1 MFLIHV
7 LTSQRRGFCS
17 PILVSHPSSTGNR
30 NTASKKVPLVGT
42 WYLYWLVVCVPLWK
56 IWKSVGI
63 IIPNLWKNKKMFQTT
78 NIHQPT
84 RSIKHNETLASWL
97 WGLEECVVLRIAC
110 FPHVFWFLHL
120 CPFLEKIFAV
130 GLMSAASSLHGL
142 MDGTRLAIWCYIQ
155 LKLDE
160 LQKNH
165 NWHKEINDCNLGFPI
180 TGKLYDI
187 TWHPLRYVVDTGN
200 WRIQTQ
206 GSSRNRLCART
217 FTFQEVASVGAPMR
231 LMHGILLE
239 QLSLSVS

>member
-110 FPHVFWFLHL
+110 FPHVFLISAPLSIPRKDL
-120 CPFLEKIFAV
+120 CCRTYV
-130 GLMSAASSLHGL
+130 SSFFTSWTYGRYQTGYMMLYSTE
-142 MDGTRLAIWCYIQ
+142 TRWTS
-155 LKLDE
+155 
-160 LQKNH
+160 
-165 NWHKEINDCNLGFPI
+165 KEP
-180 TGKLYDI
+180 
-187 TWHPLRYVVDTGN
+187 
-200 WRIQTQ
+200 
-206 GSSRNRLCART
+206 
-217 FTFQEVASVGAPMR
+217 
-231 LMHGILLE
+231 
-239 QLSLSVS
+239 

>member
-1 MFLIHV
+1 MFWPVKEGGFVSQFLSAIH
-7 LTSQRRGFCS
+7 
-17 PILVSHPSSTGNR
+17 HPRATETLLLS
-30 NTASKKVPLVGT
+30 VPLVGT
-42 WYLYWLVVCVPLWK
+42 WYLYWLVVEPYPSEKYESQLGWLFPIYGK
-56 IWKSVGI
+56 IKKCSKPPTNKINKTQWNSSILAMRIGRMCRAQNCMLSPCFFDFCTSVHSS
-63 IIPNLWKNKKMFQTT
+63 P
-78 NIHQPT
+78 
-84 RSIKHNETLASWL
+84 KHW
-97 WGLEECVVLRIAC
+97 
-110 FPHVFWFLHL
+110 
-120 CPFLEKIFAV
+120 EKIFAV
-130 GLMSAASSLHGL
+130 GLMSAACSLHGL
-142 MDGTRLAIWCYIQ
+142 MDGTRLAILCYIQ

-206 GSSRNRLCART
+206 GSSRNRLWART

-239 QLSLSVS
+239 QQLSLSVS